1 MLLRWLLLLS
11 VVVRLDGADETTQV
25 PDPLGLGERLA
36 LIDYLQTHGQSVVPG
51 AELPALRSAY
61 RELTTATPRAAAAE
75 ASARDEA
82 VLVLWR
88 TYNVVAPE
96 HETLAQLQNRLVD
109 LASSSA
115 QAVDLEKLHEH
126 ADARAAAAA
135 AQLAPVQPQAADPA
149 GAADAA
155 PNAVAREPARTG
167 SSRGEA
173 GGAVVQEVARPADMT
188 AQVHAYLIA
197 PGPSPI
203 LLVCLNPE
211 LLEPV
216 RSILSQWPAEDRLAA
231 GITSTVI
238 IHGHSSGTYFSPGV
252 LTEGVIAGDLSEHLR
267 RNRIYY
273 ETLAGTREQKIIDFA
288 VMTGCN
294 PSGSDQEAQLRD
306 GFGYRPVHRVFTA
319 PGSLDAAAVVLPA
332 IMMTGTQP
340 YSSDSPYHASYT
352 WYHPIPV
359 DGTPCTISCYASI
372 DDDALD
378 VKVAMHRFLVSPA
391 GCKEQAPTQP

>member
-1 MLLRWLLLLS
+1 MDD
-11 VVVRLDGADETTQV
+11 DGAGD
-25 PDPLGLGERLA
+25 
-36 LIDYLQTHGQSVVPG
+36 
-51 AELPALRSAY
+51 
-61 RELTTATPRAAAAE
+61 
-75 ASARDEA
+75 ARGEA

-96 HETLAQLQNRLVD
+96 HETLAQLQSRLVA

-115 QAVDLEKLHEH
+115 HAVDVEKLHEH
-126 ADARAAAAA
+126 ADAGAAAAA
-135 AQLAPVQPQAADPA
+135 AQLAPSRHQEASSA
-149 GAADAA
+149 GGSDATLT
-155 PNAVAREPARTG
+155 VAQREPAQAASQ
-167 SSRGEA
+167 SSEP
-173 GGAVVQEVARPADMT
+173 GGAVVQEVARPTDMT
-188 AQVHAYLIA
+188 EQVHAYLIA

-216 RSILSQWPAEDRLAA
+216 RSILSHWPAEDRLAA

-238 IHGHSSGTYFSPGV
+238 IHGHSSGTYFAPGV
-252 LTEGVIAGDLSEHLR
+252 LSDSVTGGDLSEHLR

-294 PSGSDQEAQLRD
+294 PSGSDQESQLRD

-352 WYHPIPV
+352 WYHPIPI
-359 DGTPCTISCYASI
+359 DGKPCTIACYASI

-378 VKVAMHRFLVSPA
+378 VKVNMHHFLVSPA